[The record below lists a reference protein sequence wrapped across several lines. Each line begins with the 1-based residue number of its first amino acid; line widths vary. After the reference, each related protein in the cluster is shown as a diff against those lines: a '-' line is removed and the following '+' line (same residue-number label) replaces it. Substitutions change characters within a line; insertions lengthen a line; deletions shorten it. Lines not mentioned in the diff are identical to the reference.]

1 MTGEHLM
8 IYYGKLFDLMK
19 KQGKNT
25 THIREGK
32 IIGQETLRKLR
43 LGTGILEQ
51 YDYKV
56 PGTKQVEKKQEKT
69 LLTQNQ
75 LNHYVHG

>member
-1 MTGEHLM
+1 M
-8 IYYGKLFDLMK
+8 IYYGKLFELMK

-32 IIGQETLRKLR
+32 IIGQETLRKLKM
-43 LGTGILEQ
+43 GTGILEK

-56 PGTKQVEKKQEKT
+56 PSKLRKGQEKI
-69 LLTQNQ
+69 LLIQNQ